1 LSSILMIGN
10 KMFPFE
16 NLLGSRTTITLD
28 QADRLRELVAN
39 WQLLADLSFADL
51 ILWVPIRKDIKMWPS
66 GHIAIAHI
74 RPTTAATVFTND
86 VIGDEIAWGIRTNID
101 EALSHGEIVRD
112 SQLEPPGMM
121 LVKEEAIPVTF
132 NGQAIAVI
140 SRHRDVEQMRTAGKL
155 EINYRE
161 IAHQMYQMVA
171 EGNFPYKNAGALIE
185 PAPRV
190 GDGLIRLDVNGVI
203 SFASPN
209 AKSAFSRMGWHGDLE
224 GHNLGEAAQQVSI
237 TTENPHEE
245 GIKTQLNGKTL
256 RRVEIE
262 NKGTTI
268 DFLVLPL
275 IQGEDRIG
283 AIVLLQNVTELRRLD
298 RALVTKDATIREIHH
313 RVKNNLQT
321 VSALLRLQSRR
332 IDDPSAAAALDE
344 AVRRIASIALVHETL
359 SNSDETTVAFD
370 EVLSS
375 LVTHSLEL
383 SPRMSQLKIERI
395 GKIGSL
401 ESRLATPLSLV
412 VTELIHN
419 ALEHGLATSGTH
431 LRIELQRYSNEGLV
445 TISDDGVGLPDGFN
459 LATSSNLGLQIVLT
473 LTENELNG
481 ELKLESSEK
490 GTQAKLRFPL

>member
-1 LSSILMIGN
+1 MSGN

-101 EALSHGEIVRD
+101 EALSHGEIIRD
-112 SQLEPPGMM
+112 TQFEQPGMM

-161 IAHQMYQMVA
+161 IAHQLYQMVA
-171 EGNFPYKNAGALIE
+171 EGNFPYKNAGSLIE

-190 GDGLIRLDVNGVI
+190 GDGLIRLDVNGTI

-383 SPRMSQLKIERI
+383 SPRMGQLKIERI

-419 ALEHGLATSGTH
+419 ALEHGLATSGTQ

-459 LATSSNLGLQIVLT
+459 LATSANLGLQIVLT

>member
-1 LSSILMIGN
+1 
-10 KMFPFE
+10 MFPFE

-101 EALSHGEIVRD
+101 EALSHGEIIRD
-112 SQLEPPGMM
+112 SQFEQPGMM

-161 IAHQMYQMVA
+161 IAHQLYQMVA
-171 EGNFPYKNAGALIE
+171 EGNFPYKNAGSLIE

-332 IDDPSAAAALDE
+332 IDDPSAATALDE

-370 EVLSS
+370 EVLTS

-383 SPRMSQLKIERI
+383 SPRMGQLKIERI

-419 ALEHGLATSGTH
+419 ALEHGLATSGTQ

-459 LATSSNLGLQIVLT
+459 LATSANLGLQIVLT

-481 ELKLESSEK
+481 DLKLESSEK